1 MDCHPL
7 KTLLLALFAFCI
19 AAFPFERP
27 AIAAENAIRLPPFK
41 AGRTRPLIAIAA
53 DNRGTETTDL
63 VIPYGV
69 LRGAGVADVTI
80 VSTQAGIVNLMP
92 ALKIKP
98 DATMPDFDRE
108 HPEGADIVI
117 VPAMHDDSS
126 RSVIAW
132 IREQSSK
139 GAMVVSICEG
149 AWLAARAGVFDSK
162 RATTHWYAFDK
173 IRRTFPRTEWVH
185 NQRYIVDG
193 NVMSTT
199 GVTASIPASLTL
211 VEAIG
216 GVQKARSVA
225 DRIGINDWSS
235 AHDSTPFH
243 MTTSRLWR
251 FAGNTLAFWNHET
264 IRLPTE
270 DGFDEI
276 ALALTADAWSR
287 TYRSQAVIAEPAQS
301 IRSRNGLV
309 LVPDLSTHT
318 DTSVVTVPARPSA
331 KALDQTLFEITAR
344 YGARTSDIVAL
355 QLEYPIQH

>member
-1 MDCHPL
+1 
-7 KTLLLALFAFCI
+7 
-19 AAFPFERP
+19 
-27 AIAAENAIRLPPFK
+27 
-41 AGRTRPLIAIAA
+41 
-53 DNRGTETTDL
+53 
-63 VIPYGV
+63 
-69 LRGAGVADVTI
+69 
-80 VSTQAGIVNLMP
+80 
-92 ALKIKP
+92 
-98 DATMPDFDRE
+98 MPDFDGE

-126 RSVIAW
+126 RNVIAW

-149 AWLAARAGVFDSK
+149 AWLAARAGVFDGK

-185 NQRYIVDG
+185 NRRYIADG

-211 VEAIG
+211 VEAIAG
-216 GVQKARSVA
+216 ARKTRSAATRLGV
-225 DRIGINDWSS
+225 IDWSS
-235 AHDSTPFH
+235 AHDSAPFH

-251 FAGNTLAFWNHET
+251 FVGNTLAFWNHET
-264 IRLPTE
+264 IRLPAQ

-287 TYRSQAVIAEPAQS
+287 TYRSKAVIAEPAQS

-309 LVPDLSTHT
+309 LVPEPAS
-318 DTSVVTVPARPSA
+318 DTGTVTFQVPARPPVQ
-331 KALDQTLFEITAR
+331 ALDQTLGQIADR
-344 YGARTSDIVAL
+344 YGPPTADIVKL
-355 QLEYPIQH
+355 LLEYPAKD

>member
-1 MDCHPL
+1 MDRHSL
-7 KTLLLALFAFCI
+7 RTLLLALFAFFI
-19 AAFPFERP
+19 AIFPFERP
-27 AIAAENAIRLPPFK
+27 ATAAENAIRLPTFK

-53 DNRGTETTDL
+53 DNQGTETTDL

-69 LRGAGVADVTI
+69 LRSADVADVVI

-126 RSVIAW
+126 HNAIAW

-149 AWLAARAGVFDSK
+149 AWLAARAGVFDGK

-185 NQRYIVDG
+185 NRRYIADG

-211 VEAIG
+211 VEAIAG
-216 GVQKARSVA
+216 ARKARSAATRLGV
-225 DRIGINDWSS
+225 IDWSS
-235 AHDSTPFH
+235 AHDSAPFH

-251 FAGNTLAFWNHET
+251 FVGNTLAFWNHET
-264 IRLPTE
+264 IRLPAQ

-287 TYRSQAVIAEPAQS
+287 TYRSKAVIAEPAQS

-318 DTSVVTVPARPSA
+318 DASVVTVPARPSA
-331 KALDQTLFEITAR
+331 QALDQALFEITAR
-344 YGARTSDIVAL
+344 YGTRTSDIVAL